1 MDNPHTR
8 FIIIILK
15 CVYMSLCPSAFLWLR
30 GNITPP
36 SFLLSWKPILFDFQR
51 NQGRQTN
58 CKSQQLLGR
67 EEEGRKAEYSG
78 VEVGT
83 GLRRLLHKM
92 SVKTQNTGVSM
103 LPLLERYV
111 ERKGDIR
118 KGDLWAACNLLLLI
132 MASISWEAFSHSS
145 GWCLRQPSYCTYS

>member
-8 FIIIILK
+8 FIFIILK
-15 CVYMSLCPSAFLWLR
+15 CVYLFLCPSVFLRLKR
-30 GNITPP
+30 NTIPP

-51 NQGRQTN
+51 NQGGQTN
-58 CKSQQLLGR
+58 CKSQQLPGR

-92 SVKTQNTGVSM
+92 SDKTQNTGVSM
-103 LPLLERYV
+103 LPLW
-111 ERKGDIR
+111 KD
-118 KGDLWAACNLLLLI
+118 
-132 MASISWEAFSHSS
+132 M
-145 GWCLRQPSYCTYS
+145 